1 MGTPRSQIQDD
12 EVSECFG
19 ITEKGAQS
27 RNRQVGLEFQQQ
39 QQQQVSK
46 MEEIT
51 QGVNNIN
58 LANDSHK
65 KNRIQVS
72 NTKKPL
78 FFYVNLA
85 KRYMQQYTEVELSAL
100 GMAIATV
107 VTIAEILKNNGLAV
121 EKKITTTTVDM
132 KDDSRGRPVQ
142 KAKIE
147 ILLGKTENFD
157 ELMAAAAEERDG
169 VYGEEQS

>member
-1 MGTPRSQIQDD
+1 M
-12 EVSECFG
+12 EG
-19 ITEKGAQS
+19 ITE
-27 RNRQVGLEFQQQ
+27 
-39 QQQQVSK
+39 
-46 MEEIT
+46 
-51 QGVNNIN
+51 GVNNMNIN
-58 LANDSHK
+58 NSDSYK

-85 KRYMQQYTEVELSAL
+85 KRYMQQHNEVELSAL

-107 VTIAEILKNNGLAV
+107 VTVAEILKNNGLAV
-121 EKKITTTTVDM
+121 EKKIMTSTVDI

-147 ILLGKTENFD
+147 IVLGKTANFD
-157 ELMAAAAEERDG
+157 DLMAAAAAQDAQNG
-169 VYGEEQS
+169 DIDDQGA

>member
-1 MGTPRSQIQDD
+1 
-12 EVSECFG
+12 
-19 ITEKGAQS
+19 
-27 RNRQVGLEFQQQ
+27 
-39 QQQQVSK
+39 

-51 QGVNNIN
+51 EGVNNIN
-58 LANDSHK
+58 IGVEPYK

-85 KRYMQQYTEVELSAL
+85 KRYMQQYNEVELSAL

-107 VTIAEILKNNGLAV
+107 VTVAEILKNNGLAV
-121 EKKITTTTVDM
+121 EKKIMTSTVDI
-132 KDDSRGRPVQ
+132 KDESRMRPVQ

-147 ILLGKTENFD
+147 IVLGKTENFD
-157 ELMAAAAEERDG
+157 DLMAAAAEEKEFG
-169 VYGEEQS
+169 VAEE

>member
-1 MGTPRSQIQDD
+1 
-12 EVSECFG
+12 
-19 ITEKGAQS
+19 
-27 RNRQVGLEFQQQ
+27 
-39 QQQQVSK
+39 

-51 QGVNNIN
+51 DGVNNIN
-58 LANDSHK
+58 ITEQK

-85 KRYMQQYTEVELSAL
+85 KRYMQQHNEVELSAL
-100 GMAIATV
+100 GMAISTV
-107 VTIAEILKNNGLAV
+107 VSIAEILKNNGFAV
-121 EKKITTTTVDM
+121 EKKITTSTVEI

-147 ILLGKTENFD
+147 VVLGKTANFD
-157 ELMAAAAEERDG
+157 QLMAAAQEAIENGNSEE
-169 VYGEEQS
+169 

>member
-1 MGTPRSQIQDD
+1 MS
-12 EVSECFG
+12 S
-19 ITEKGAQS
+19 
-27 RNRQVGLEFQQQ
+27 
-39 QQQQVSK
+39 

-51 QGVNNIN
+51 EGVNSIA
-58 LANDSHK
+58 LTADSQK

-85 KRYMQQYTEVELSAL
+85 KRYMQQYNEVELSAL

-107 VTIAEILKNNGLAV
+107 VTVAEILKNNGLAL
-121 EKKITTTTVDM
+121 EKKIMTSTVDI

-147 ILLGKTENFD
+147 IVLGKTENFD
-157 ELMAAAAEERDG
+157 ELMAAAAEERENGD
-169 VYGEEQS
+169 GEEQS